1 MKNTL
6 ALIKPD
12 AMQKGFKD
20 EIRKDIMDNGF
31 IIAEEKTLHLS
42 VEQAEGFYSIHKD
55 KPFFGELVEFM
66 TSSETHIM
74 KLEKANAVSE
84 WRNLMG
90 ATNPAEAEAGTIRA
104 KYGTDISMN
113 ATHGSDS
120 NENAEIE
127 GVTIIGDMNM
137 IGGLAPDASNL
148 YSRNLHSFLSLF
160 IDLNSD
166 QMLNW
171 EDEIVEAV
179 NIVKDSKISESFVK

>member
-1 MKNTL
+1 MNNTL

-55 KPFFGELVEFM
+55 KPFFEELVEFM
-66 TSSETHIM
+66 TSNETHIM

-90 ATNPAEAEAGTIRA
+90 ATNPEEAEVGTIRKEYA
-104 KYGTDISMN
+104 LSIEANSV
-113 ATHGSDS
+113 HGSDS
-120 NENAEIE
+120 IENANKEISFFFSE
-127 GVTIIGDMNM
+127 TE
-137 IGGLAPDASNL
+137 
-148 YSRNLHSFLSLF
+148 LHLS
-160 IDLNSD
+160 
-166 QMLNW
+166 
-171 EDEIVEAV
+171 
-179 NIVKDSKISESFVK
+179 

>member
-1 MKNTL
+1 MNNTL

-55 KPFFGELVEFM
+55 KPFFEELVEFM
-66 TSSETHIM
+66 TSNETHIM

-127 GVTIIGDMNM
+127 INFFSKFYVENCNNIIF
-137 IGGLAPDASNL
+137 S
-148 YSRNLHSFLSLF
+148 STLF
-160 IDLNSD
+160 S
-166 QMLNW
+166 Q
-171 EDEIVEAV
+171 VQT
-179 NIVKDSKISESFVK
+179 ESWLDYVIEEKKKKYLKLLQ

>member
-20 EIRKDIMDNGF
+20 EIRKDIMNNGF
-31 IIAEEKTLHLS
+31 VIVEEKTLHLS

-55 KPFFGELVEFM
+55 KPFFAELVEFM

-74 KLEKANAVSE
+74 KLEKTNAVSE

-90 ATNPAEAEAGTIRA
+90 ATNPADAEPGTIRA
-104 KYGTDISMN
+104 KYGTDISTN

-120 NENAEIE
+120 DENAEIE
-127 GVTIIGDMNM
+127 I
-137 IGGLAPDASNL
+137 
-148 YSRNLHSFLSLF
+148 SFHF
-160 IDLNSD
+160 DN
-166 QMLNW
+166 
-171 EDEIVEAV
+171 EEIF
-179 NIVKDSKISESFVK
+179 S

>member
-1 MKNTL
+1 MNNTL

-20 EIRKDIMDNGF
+20 EIREDIMNNGF

-42 VEQAEGFYSIHKD
+42 VEQAKGFYSIHKD
-55 KPFFGELVEFM
+55 KPFFEELVEFM

-74 KLEKANAVSE
+74 KLEKTNAVSE

-104 KYGTDISMN
+104 KYGTNISMN

-127 GVTIIGDMNM
+127 IN
-137 IGGLAPDASNL
+137 
-148 YSRNLHSFLSLF
+148 FF
-160 IDLNSD
+160 
-166 QMLNW
+166 
-171 EDEIVEAV
+171 
-179 NIVKDSKISESFVK
+179 F

>member
-1 MKNTL
+1 MMNNTL

-31 IIAEEKTLHLS
+31 VIVEEKTLRLS

-66 TSSETHIM
+66 TSNETHIM
-74 KLEKANAVSE
+74 KLEKENAVEE

-90 ATNPAEAEAGTIRA
+90 ATNPAEAESSTIRA

-127 GVTIIGDMNM
+127 IN
-137 IGGLAPDASNL
+137 
-148 YSRNLHSFLSLF
+148 FF
-160 IDLNSD
+160 
-166 QMLNW
+166 
-171 EDEIVEAV
+171 
-179 NIVKDSKISESFVK
+179 F